1 MASTAEPVPAT
12 GGRWAQQTWFARFVV
27 ILAVA
32 SLAFEQSPANEAVR
46 ANLAFTVL
54 DHTGNAIVVGLA
66 VLGIT
71 LVIEGVPG
79 VLITAGLHLN
89 PTLARRLMR
98 KADRQAAA
106 AGEPPAP
113 QSPAPRKVTFGS
125 AMTDVGIALGVG
137 AGLVVVKRRWTDPT
151 RTFRQDLK
159 TCAVACLIVAVVSG
173 IIGWLVAG
181 GIFWAEKVG
190 LERPAELIV
199 DYATDWRFWVVV
211 IVVIQAI
218 SFIGGR
224 IKASRERSA
233 YVPKHLARAERSDDR
248 DTIIDLRD
256 AHVGQPEDRAED
268 GGVSS
273 VPSRG

>member
-1 MASTAEPVPAT
+1 MASTAEPVPAAT
-12 GGRWAQQTWFARFVV
+12 GRWADQTWFARFVV
-27 ILAVA
+27 VLAVA

-98 KADRQAAA
+98 KADREAAD
-106 AGEPPAP
+106 AGEPPAS
-113 QSPAPRKVTFGS
+113 SPTRRKVTVGS

-151 RTFRQDLK
+151 RTLRQDLK

-190 LERPAELIV
+190 LERPAEFIV

-224 IKASRERSA
+224 LKASRERSV
-233 YVPKHLARAERSDDR
+233 YVPKHLATGRPGDEEDD
-248 DTIIDLRD
+248 IVIDLRD
-256 AHVGQPEDRAED
+256 TEAGLHGDRAPD
-268 GGVSS
+268 GGASAVR
-273 VPSRG
+273 SRT